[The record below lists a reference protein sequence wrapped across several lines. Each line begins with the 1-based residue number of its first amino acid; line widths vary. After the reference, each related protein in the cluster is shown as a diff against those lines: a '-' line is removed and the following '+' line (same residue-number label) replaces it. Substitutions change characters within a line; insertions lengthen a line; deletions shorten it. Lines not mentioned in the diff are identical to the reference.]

1 MKIIFD
7 NYIKDFDVE
16 LRERPTTSHQRTP
29 IFITQGRIVLTYN
42 VYNEITR
49 NENNLLSRSF
59 SIVND
64 DLRQHYQKCIVVGI
78 KIISDSSS
86 NLDNCVWLDFIVTE
100 VGLSSIP
107 ISGPEESIP
116 HQHEFSPNYSSTR
129 YTLQFNL
136 DGNPYL
142 IPSGGI

>member
-7 NYIKDFDVE
+7 NYIKDFDIE
-16 LRERPTTSHQRTP
+16 LRERPTTSHRSP
-29 IFITQGRIVLTYN
+29 IYITLGRIVLTYN
-42 VYNEITR
+42 VYNEIAR

-64 DLRQHYQKCIVVGI
+64 DLRQHYQKCIVAGI
-78 KIISDSSS
+78 KIISDSSG

-107 ISGPEESIP
+107 IPDLSMPSGNGQCSTNDYYTSNGIRYRYF
-116 HQHEFSPNYSSTR
+116 QSPVLT
-129 YTLQFNL
+129 
-136 DGNPYL
+136 
-142 IPSGGI
+142 PSGGVL